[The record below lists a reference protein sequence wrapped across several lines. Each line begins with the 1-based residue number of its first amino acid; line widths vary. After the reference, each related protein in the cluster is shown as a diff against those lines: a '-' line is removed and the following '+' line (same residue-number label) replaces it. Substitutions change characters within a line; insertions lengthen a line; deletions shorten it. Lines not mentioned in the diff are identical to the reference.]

1 MPAQHKKTPRVS
13 VIIPTLKG
21 GPNIPRLLEEIERQT
36 FKGLET
42 LVIEGIHPNGRA
54 RNAGVKKARGK
65 YLVFIDDDAF
75 LGHDRVIEN
84 LISPLE
90 QDASIGMTGASVL
103 LPEDANWLQRAF
115 LNLRSGEFPVVK
127 EIVDSDSAQHSCCA
141 LPKEVYKKVGWESDD
156 LITGT
161 DNDLRLR
168 LHGAGYRVVVVPDT
182 WVYHKVE
189 STLPTIARKLLT
201 KGMGAAYAT
210 KVHPEIFGYPVIGIV
225 NYQIKTA
232 EGALFYTIFGSIVK
246 VPVFL
251 CSLRVFQ
258 LFAQP
263 VFTIGYIYGWFK
275 FHKVCAREENPQ
287 DLARHGRP
295 ARSGITDKVMI
306 VIIRALYG
314 LPNAVLAFLRIILFR
329 NEFHTKESARNILIY
344 RTGTIGDLICA
355 VPSMIAIKRHFPAA
369 RITLL
374 TTPGRKELPTA
385 DEILGKPWYF
395 DEVKTYYPTD
405 YGSIKEYYNLT
416 KELRAKH
423 YDLFVALTWNRESV
437 FTLIKKMLFA
447 KAIGVSGVMGF
458 RVRTIKMFSKT
469 QSRLLPS
476 EGEVESLLSTLRGEG
491 IQINRVEFD
500 LPIMEEDRRA
510 VDRFLPVPQY
520 KGERPPVVAINPG
533 AKRRSNRWPIER
545 FAQVGRKIKEGFGAS
560 IVVTGGPDDKGRG
573 LCLKNEIGDDV
584 IITAGMLRVRQTA
597 ELLRRCDLLI
607 SNDTGAIHLAAAVG
621 TPVVAVFSPWQVRGK
636 WYPYGRANTVLRG
649 HAPCDHC
656 LRLDCDSSEC
666 TESVTVEDVLHACE
680 DILGKLQKG
689 VKPQI

>member
-1 MPAQHKKTPRVS
+1 MPAQHNKTPKVS

-21 GPNIPRLLEEIERQT
+21 GPNISRLLGEIEGQT
-36 FKGLET
+36 FKDLET
-42 LVIEGIHPNGRA
+42 LVIEGVRPNGRA
-54 RNAGVKKARGK
+54 RNEGVKKARGK
-65 YLVFIDDDAF
+65 YLVFIDDDVS

-84 LISPLE
+84 IISPLE
-90 QDASIGMTGASVL
+90 EDVSIGMTGASVL
-103 LPEDANWLQRAF
+103 LPEDASWLQRSF
-115 LNLRSGEFPVVK
+115 LNMRSGEFQVVQ
-127 EIVDSDSAQHSCCA
+127 EIVDSDSTQHSCCA
-141 LPKEVYKKVGWESDD
+141 LLADVYKEVGWESND

-168 LHGAGYRVVVVPDT
+168 LHRAGYRVVVVPDT
-182 WVYHKVE
+182 MVYHMVE
-189 STLPTIARKLLT
+189 STLPSIARKLFRM
-201 KGMGAAYAT
+201 GMGLAYAV
-210 KVHPEIFGYPVIGIV
+210 KVHPEIFGYPTVKIV
-225 NYQIKTA
+225 GYQIKTA
-232 EGALFYTIFGSIVK
+232 EGALLYTILSSIVK
-246 VPVFL
+246 VPLFL
-251 CSLRVFQ
+251 CTLRVFR

-263 VFTIGYIYGWFK
+263 VFTTGYMYGWFK
-275 FHKVCAREENPQ
+275 FHSVRSSEKSSQ
-287 DLARHGRP
+287 DLARHEP
-295 ARSGITDKVMI
+295 SARLGITDKVMI
-306 VIIRALYG
+306 IIIRALYG
-314 LPNAVLAFLRIILFR
+314 LPNAVLAFLGILLFR
-329 NEFHTKESARNILIY
+329 NKAIAEKNARNILIY
-344 RTGTIGDLICA
+344 RTGSIGDLICA
-355 VPSMIAIKRHFPAA
+355 VPSMIAIRRHFPAA

-447 KAIGVSGVMGF
+447 KAIGVSGIMGF
-458 RVRTIKMFSKT
+458 KVRTIKIFSKT

-476 EGEVESLLSTLRGEG
+476 EGEVESLLSILRGEG

-500 LPIMEEDRRA
+500 LPITEEDGRA

-520 KGERPPVVAINPG
+520 KEERPPIVAINPG

-560 IVVTGGPDDKGRG
+560 IVVTGGPDDRGRG
-573 LCLKNEIGDDV
+573 LCLKNEIGNDV

-607 SNDTGAIHLAAAVG
+607 SNDTGVIHLAAAVG

-636 WYPYGRANTVLRG
+636 WYPYGNANIVLRG

-666 TESVTVEDVLHACE
+666 MESVSVEDVLHACE
-680 DILGKLQKG
+680 DILIKSRKG
-689 VKPQI
+689 VKS